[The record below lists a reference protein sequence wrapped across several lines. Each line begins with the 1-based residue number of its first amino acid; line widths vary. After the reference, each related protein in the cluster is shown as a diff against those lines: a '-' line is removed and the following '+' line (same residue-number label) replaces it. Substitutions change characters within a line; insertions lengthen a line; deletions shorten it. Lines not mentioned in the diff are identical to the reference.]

1 MLSMTTSAKQSL
13 RPKSDDPPPAA
24 PAAAASGQARAGRV
38 RWTIWP
44 LRDRPWSVAFWMLV
58 TIALGLASAWAI
70 DDPRAAVLGLLVLV
84 AVRDLFLPVEYE
96 LNAEAV
102 HRVSLGVHRR
112 LPWRSVERYELA
124 SDRLV
129 LHLYPGTANTLADTL
144 VVPLGRKLGGRMDR
158 PLKDEVKAWAEYQ
171 SSRMS

>member
-1 MLSMTTSAKQSL
+1 
-13 RPKSDDPPPAA
+13 
-24 PAAAASGQARAGRV
+24 
-38 RWTIWP
+38 
-44 LRDRPWSVAFWMLV
+44 VAFWLAV
-58 TIALGLASAWAI
+58 TIAVGLGSAWAV
-70 DDPRAAVLGLLVLV
+70 DDPRAAVLALLVLV

-102 HRVSLGVHRR
+102 HRISLGVHRR

-124 SDRLV
+124 PDRLV
-129 LHLYPGTANTLADTL
+129 LHLYPGTAHTLSNTL

-158 PLKDEVKAWAEYQ
+158 PLADEVKAWAEHQ